1 MSVRKDEK
9 RGTWLV
15 KLHYTNHDGETVDS
29 TKRGFKT
36 KGEAL
41 AWERDFLANE
51 ARSTSMT
58 FEQFVGVYAE
68 DVRPRLRETT
78 WRSKEYMINEKL
90 IPFFGEMRVVDITSK
105 EIMDWQNS
113 LLKAKDENGKKL
125 SETYIRTVENQLSA
139 ILNHAVRH
147 YGLPANPLQKA
158 GRVGEKQGKEM
169 KFWTTDEYL
178 RFSEKVIDRP
188 EMFYAYEIL
197 YWCGLREG
205 ELLALTAKD
214 IDVENRT
221 ISVTKSYSRL
231 DGRDII
237 GPPKTKKSERV
248 IALPRFLAQEL
259 QEYMEME
266 CDIKEDDRLFPFT
279 KYALSNT
286 LKTAAKLAGVKEI
299 RVHDLRHSHV
309 SLLINLGFT
318 AVAIAD
324 RMGHESVHITYRYAH
339 LFPNQQRN
347 MADVLDA
354 LMNARSE
361 NHER

>member
-15 KLHYTNHDGETVDS
+15 KLHYTNHDGETIDS

-36 KGEAL
+36 KTDAL

-58 FEQFVGVYAE
+58 FEQFVKVYAE

-90 IPFFGEMRVVDITSK
+90 IPFFGKMRVVDITSR
-105 EIMDWQNS
+105 EVMDWQNT
-113 LLKAKDENGKKL
+113 LLKAKDKNGKKY

-139 ILNHAVRH
+139 ILNHAVKH
-147 YGLPANPLQKA
+147 YGLPSNPLQKA
-158 GRVGEKQGKEM
+158 GRVGEKQGNEM
-169 KFWTTDEYL
+169 KFWTTEEYL
-178 RFSEKVIDRP
+178 KFSEQVVDRP

-205 ELLALTAKD
+205 ELL
-214 IDVENRT
+214 
-221 ISVTKSYSRL
+221 
-231 DGRDII
+231 
-237 GPPKTKKSERV
+237 
-248 IALPRFLAQEL
+248 LPRFLAQEL
-259 QEYMEME
+259 QEYMKME
-266 CDIKEDDRLFPFT
+266 REPNENERLFPFT
-279 KYALSNT
+279 KYALNNT

-354 LMNARSE
+354 LMNARGE
-361 NHER
+361 GHER

>member
-15 KLHYTNHDGETVDS
+15 KLHYANHDGETIDS

-36 KGEAL
+36 KTEAL
-41 AWERDFLANE
+41 AWERDFLANK

-58 FEQFVGVYAE
+58 FERFVKVYAE

-78 WRSKEYMINEKL
+78 WHSKEYMINEKL
-90 IPFFGEMRVVDITSK
+90 IPFFGEMRVVDITSR
-105 EIMDWQNS
+105 EVMDWQNA
-113 LLKAKDENGKKL
+113 LLKTKDKNGKKY

-147 YGLPANPLQKA
+147 YGLPSNPLQKA
-158 GRVGEKQGKEM
+158 GRVREKQGNEM
-169 KFWTTDEYL
+169 KFWTTEEYL
-178 RFSEKVIDRP
+178 KFSEQVVDRP

-214 IDVENRT
+214 IDTKSRT

-231 DGRDII
+231 NGRDII
-237 GPPKTKKSERV
+237 SKPKTKKSERV

-266 CDIKEDDRLFPFT
+266 WEPNGDERLFPFT
-279 KYALSNT
+279 KYALNNT

-354 LMNARSE
+354 LMNARGE
-361 NHER
+361 GHER

>member
-1 MSVRKDEK
+1 M
-9 RGTWLV
+9 V
-15 KLHYTNHDGETVDS
+15 KKVLTLT
-29 TKRGFKT
+29 
-36 KGEAL
+36 
-41 AWERDFLANE
+41 
-51 ARSTSMT
+51 
-58 FEQFVGVYAE
+58 
-68 DVRPRLRETT
+68 
-78 WRSKEYMINEKL
+78 
-90 IPFFGEMRVVDITSK
+90 
-105 EIMDWQNS
+105 
-113 LLKAKDENGKKL
+113 
-125 SETYIRTVENQLSA
+125 LSA

-147 YGLPANPLQKA
+147 YGLPSNPLQKA
-158 GRVGEKQGKEM
+158 GRVGEKQGNEM
-169 KFWTTDEYL
+169 KFWTTEEYL
-178 RFSEKVIDRP
+178 KFSEQVVDRP

-205 ELLALTAKD
+205 ELLALTARD
-214 IDVENRT
+214 IDTKNRT

-231 DGRDII
+231 NGRDII
-237 GPPKTKKSERV
+237 GKPKTKKSERV

-266 CDIKEDDRLFPFT
+266 WEPNEDERLFPFT
-279 KYALSNT
+279 KYSLNNT

-354 LMNARSE
+354 LMNARGE
-361 NHER
+361 GHER

>member
-1 MSVRKDEK
+1 MTVRKDSK

-15 KLHYTNHDGETVDS
+15 RLYYTNRDGKTIDS
-29 TKRGFKT
+29 TKRGFKS
-36 KGEAL
+36 KSEAL
-41 AWERDFLANE
+41 EWERNFLANE

-58 FEQFVGVYAE
+58 FEQFVKVYAE

-78 WRSKEYMINEKL
+78 WRGKEYVINDKL
-90 IPFFGEMRVVDITSK
+90 VPFFGGMRVVDITSRDV
-105 EIMDWQNS
+105 IDWQNK
-113 LLKAKDENGKKL
+113 LLKERDENGKKF

-147 YGLPANPLQKA
+147 YGLPSNPLQKA

-169 KFWTTDEYL
+169 KFWTTEEYL
-178 RFSEKVIDRP
+178 RFSEQLIDRP
-188 EMFYAYEIL
+188 EMFYAFETL

-205 ELLALTAKD
+205 ELLALEPDDFDFA
-214 IDVENRT
+214 NRT

-237 GPPKTKKSERV
+237 GKPKTKKSERV
-248 IALPRFLAQEL
+248 IAMPRFLSQEL
-259 QEYMEME
+259 QEYIEME
-266 CDIKEDDRLFPFT
+266 WDPGEDGRVCPFT
-279 KYALSNT
+279 KYALNNT
-286 LKTAAKLAGVKEI
+286 LKTASRLAGVKEI

-354 LMNARSE
+354 LMNAKGGGD
-361 NHER
+361 ER

>member
-15 KLHYTNHDGETVDS
+15 KLHYTNHDGETIDS

-36 KGEAL
+36 KTEAL
-41 AWERDFLANE
+41 AWERDFLTNE

-58 FEQFVGVYAE
+58 FEQFVKVYAE

-78 WRSKEYMINEKL
+78 WRSKEYMISEKL
-90 IPFFGEMRVVDITSK
+90 IPFFGKMRVVDITSRD
-105 EIMDWQNS
+105 IMDWQNT
-113 LLKAKDENGKKL
+113 LLKAKDKNGKKY

-139 ILNHAVRH
+139 ILNHAVKH
-147 YGLPANPLQKA
+147 YGLPSNPLQKA
-158 GRVGEKQGKEM
+158 GRVGEKQGNEM
-169 KFWTTDEYL
+169 KFWTTEEYL
-178 RFSEKVIDRP
+178 KFSEQVVDRP

-214 IDVENRT
+214 IDTKNRT

-231 DGRDII
+231 NGRDII
-237 GPPKTKKSERV
+237 GKPKTKKSERV

-266 CDIKEDDRLFPFT
+266 REPNENERLFPFT
-279 KYALSNT
+279 KYALNNT

-354 LMNARSE
+354 LMNARGE
-361 NHER
+361 GHER

>member
-1 MSVRKDEK
+1 
-9 RGTWLV
+9 
-15 KLHYTNHDGETVDS
+15 
-29 TKRGFKT
+29 
-36 KGEAL
+36 
-41 AWERDFLANE
+41 
-51 ARSTSMT
+51 MT
-58 FEQFVGVYAE
+58 FEQFVKVYAE

-90 IPFFGEMRVVDITSK
+90 IPFFGKMRVVDITSK
-105 EIMDWQNS
+105 EVMDWQNG
-113 LLKAKDENGKKL
+113 LLRAKDENGKKF
-125 SETYIRTVENQLSA
+125 SETYIRTVE
-139 ILNHAVRH
+139 
-147 YGLPANPLQKA
+147 NPLQKA

-169 KFWTTDEYL
+169 KFWTTEEYL
-178 RFSEKVIDRP
+178 KVSEPVIDRP

-214 IDVENRT
+214 IDIENRT
-221 ISVTKSYSRL
+221 ITVSKSYARL
-231 DGRDII
+231 NGKDII
-237 GPPKTKKSERV
+237 GPPKTKKSERM

-266 CDIKEDDRLFPFT
+266 YDIKEDDRLFPFT
-279 KYALSNT
+279 KYALNNT
-286 LKTAAKLAGVKEI
+286 LKTAARLAGVKEI

-354 LMNARSE
+354 LMNARGE
-361 NHER
+361 NNER

>member
-1 MSVRKDEK
+1 MSVRKDDK

-15 KLHYTNHDGETVDS
+15 KLHYTNHDGETIDS

-36 KGEAL
+36 KTEAL

-58 FEQFVGVYAE
+58 FEQFVKVYAE

-78 WRSKEYMINEKL
+78 WRSKEYIISEKL
-90 IPFFGEMRVVDITSK
+90 IPFFGKMRVVDITSRD
-105 EIMDWQNS
+105 IMDWQNT
-113 LLKAKDENGKKL
+113 LLKARDKNGKKY

-139 ILNHAVRH
+139 ILNHAVKH
-147 YGLPANPLQKA
+147 YGLPSNPLQKA
-158 GRVGEKQGKEM
+158 GRVGEKQGNEM
-169 KFWTTDEYL
+169 KFWTTEEYL
-178 RFSEKVIDRP
+178 KFSEQVVYRSEKL
-188 EMFYAYEIL
+188 YAYEIL

-214 IDVENRT
+214 IDTKNRT
-221 ISVTKSYSRL
+221 ISVTKSCSRL
-231 DGRDII
+231 NGRDII
-237 GPPKTKKSERV
+237 GKPKTKKSERV

-266 CDIKEDDRLFPFT
+266 REPNEDERLFPFT
-279 KYALSNT
+279 KYALNNT

-354 LMNARSE
+354 LMNARGE
-361 NHER
+361 GHER